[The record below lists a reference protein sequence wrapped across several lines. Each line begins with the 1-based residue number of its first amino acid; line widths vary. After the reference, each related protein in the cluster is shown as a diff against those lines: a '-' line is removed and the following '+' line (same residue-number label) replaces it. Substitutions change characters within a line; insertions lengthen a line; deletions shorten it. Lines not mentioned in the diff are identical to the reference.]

1 MASEH
6 GTDYRI
12 DLVDERLW
20 SNDQVVALGNRAFQ
34 MLRFF
39 VANPE
44 RLLTKDEILDA
55 VWGDICVS
63 EAQVKEY
70 VHDLRAALGDD
81 PRQPRFIETIRGR
94 GYRFLGGI
102 RIGGETSAAD
112 APAGLLDRRPS
123 LAVLPFANLSND
135 PEQEYFSDGVTDDII
150 TELSRFPELGVV
162 ARNSAFSFK
171 PHGDAARVA
180 RELGVG
186 YVLEGSIQRAGER
199 LRVTARLFEQQSGTH
214 IWAEKYDREL
224 KQVFDLQDDLTR
236 HVVGSIAPQVEL
248 AELKRSRSLDS
259 RNLSA
264 YELALKAQ
272 ALTYDAVRLADRQRM
287 IEAMSIAEQALATDR
302 LCSQALWT
310 RGMGFVF
317 QYLYGWEADAG
328 TALDAAIEIA
338 DNLIGMDPSNA
349 KSYIVRAW
357 AYQYRQDYDLALAD
371 YRRALGLN
379 PNLALNLFTMA
390 WSEAVAGLAA
400 DAREHARLALA
411 LSPRDTDIWLAWAYA
426 TLELAAFIERDFNDA
441 VKYGRQA
448 IQLHGRM
455 PARQLVMI
463 AAHGHL
469 DDKPAAKAHI
479 AALREFAPQ
488 RLAAVLDGE
497 YSIFRSAEHNALL
510 LEGLRLAGL

>member
-1 MASEH
+1 MASDD
-6 GTDYRI
+6 GTEYSI
-12 DLVDERLW
+12 DLADERLW
-20 SNDQVVALGNRAFQ
+20 SGEQVIPLGNRAFQ

-39 VANPE
+39 VANPAV
-44 RLLTKDEILDA
+44 LLTKDEILDN

-102 RIGGETSAAD
+102 SIISDSESAA
-112 APAGLLDRRPS
+112 PLERRPS
-123 LAVLPFANLSND
+123 IAVLPFANLSDD
-135 PEQEYFSDGVTDDII
+135 PEQEYFADGVTDDII

-171 PHGDAARVA
+171 HDDTDVAGVA

-186 YVLEGSIQRAGER
+186 YVLEGSIQRTSKR
-199 LRVTARLFEQQSGTH
+199 LRVTARLFEEQSGIH

-224 KQVFDLQDDLTR
+224 KDVFDLQDDLTR

-248 AELKRSRSLDS
+248 AELKRGRGLDS

-272 ALTYDAVRLADRQRM
+272 ALSYDAVRLADRQRM
-287 IEAMSIAEQALATDR
+287 IEAMSIAEQALDIDR

-317 QYLYGWEADAG
+317 QYLYGWEADDDAG
-328 TALDAAIEIA
+328 LDAAIEIA
-338 DNLIGMDPSNA
+338 NNLIGMDPSSA

-357 AYQYRQDYDLALAD
+357 AYQYRQDYELALAD
-371 YRRALGLN
+371 YRRAHELN

-400 DAREHARLALA
+400 DARKHANLALA

-426 TLELAAFIERDFNDA
+426 TLELTAFIERDFSDA
-441 VKYGRQA
+441 VKWGRQA

-469 DDKPAAKAHI
+469 DDRQAAKAHI
-479 AALREFAPQ
+479 EALRDFAPQ
-488 RLAAVLDGE
+488 RLAAVVDGE
-497 YSIFRSAEHNALL
+497 YEIFRLAEHNALL
-510 LEGLRLAGL
+510 LEGLRRAGL